1 MRKDGVK
8 SDFGFI
14 QSAGSS
20 RVEAL
25 NQLLHTPYCNPHPPT
40 LTTLWRA
47 AQQATV
53 HRILQARTLEWVAIS
68 FSNPDPHH
76 SRPNTK
82 NCSAYCLVMKW
93 HFLLRAATFTMG
105 NEHPCHC
112 LKRNKPICVH
122 QQDVCGFLWHS
133 WNIQKSTYGTLTV
146 NVEGWNVSKRTTNKD
161 LLCSTGN
168 RSVSLAACMEGWSL
182 RGFGCMHYGWDPSLF
197 TGNYYNCYS
206 ATPQHKMVLVLQL
219 KLKRRNNQLICVYQQ
234 NVWGFLLTFWNIRN
248 LVMESSSLNV

>member
-1 MRKDGVK
+1 MPKDGVK

-25 NQLLHTPYCNPHPPT
+25 NQPLHTPYCNPHPPT
-40 LTTLWRA
+40 LMTLWRA

-68 FSNPDPHH
+68 FSNPDPHY

-105 NEHPCHC
+105 NEHPCYC
-112 LKRNKPICVH
+112 LKEK
-122 QQDVCGFLWHS
+122 QA
-133 WNIQKSTYGTLTV
+133 Y
-146 NVEGWNVSKRTTNKD
+146 
-161 LLCSTGN
+161 LCS
-168 RSVSLAACMEGWSL
+168 SA
-182 RGFGCMHYGWDPSLF
+182 GCMWF
-197 TGNYYNCYS
+197 
-206 ATPQHKMVLVLQL
+206 LVTLL
-219 KLKRRNNQLICVYQQ
+219 KHTEIYLWNPHCKCWRIKCFKKDNQQGPTV
-234 NVWGFLLTFWNIRN
+234 
-248 LVMESSSLNV
+248 